1 MITELR
7 CSLRARPWLADLAV
21 ALGCFLVAAP
31 VAAAMAGLRHS
42 PVDRAI
48 SGAALTC
55 VPLLVRTRWPVPV
68 VAATVMVEVARYLVI
83 PYSTPPPAAT
93 AVALFTVANRVD
105 RRTAWLVGGCAA
117 VPLVAAILISQ
128 PAPGNLTQALSQIA
142 WTLLGVAA
150 GDAVRGHRELLA
162 AALERAEIAERD
174 REVEAARRV
183 AEERLRIARELHD
196 VVAHHITLVNAQ
208 ATVAHHLMRTDPEH
222 AYGALERIRD
232 TSRTALDDLRAT
244 VGVLRAEGDSGPAR
258 TPSPGLADL
267 AALVDSFRSAG
278 LEVGVERS
286 GDPVELSS
294 LTDLTAYRI
303 IQEALT
309 NTRKHA
315 GVAAA
320 RVRLDYRSDLVRITV
335 DDEGHARANT
345 GTGYGMIGMRE
356 RVKAV
361 GGTLDAGP
369 RPDGGFRVDAEL
381 PYRAGR
387 KGGS

>member
-1 MITELR
+1 MIAQLR
-7 CSLRARPWLADLAV
+7 CWLRVRPWAADLAV
-21 ALGCFLVAAP
+21 AIGCFLVATP
-31 VAAAMAGLRHS
+31 VAASMAYLRHS
-42 PVDRAI
+42 PMDRAV
-48 SGAALTC
+48 SGLALTC
-55 VPLLVRTRWPVPV
+55 VPLLVRSRWPIPV
-68 VAATVMVEVARYLVI
+68 VAATVLVEVARYLVI

-93 AVALFTVANRVD
+93 AVALFTVANRMD
-105 RRTAWLVGGCAA
+105 RRTAWLAGVCAA

-128 PAPGNLTQALSQIA
+128 PSPPDLPQALSQIA

-150 GDAVRGHRELLA
+150 GDAVRSHRKLLA
-162 AALERAEIAERD
+162 AALERAETAERD
-174 REVEAARRV
+174 REAEAARRV

-208 ATVAHHLMRTDPEH
+208 ASVAHHLMRTDPDH
-222 AYGALERIRD
+222 AYEALERIRD

-244 VGVLRAEGDSGPAR
+244 VGVLRAEDDSGHPRA
-258 TPSPGLADL
+258 PSPGLGEL
-267 AALVDSFRSAG
+267 TELVESFRHAG
-278 LEVGVERS
+278 LDVTVERS
-286 GDPVELSS
+286 GEPFELSS

-315 GVAAA
+315 GVRTA
-320 RVRLDYRSDLVRITV
+320 RVRLDYRPDRVRITV
-335 DDEGHARANT
+335 EDDGRLHTET

-369 RPDGGFRVDAEL
+369 GPHGGFRVDAEL
-381 PYRAGR
+381 PHRNGR
-387 KGGS
+387 EGGS